1 MNTEL
6 TTSSRN
12 ELTPAEIASAST
24 DELKRELARSLN
36 LSAEHLVRIA
46 LIWQELTRRG
56 EDLSDLRTGLTEYL
70 PDIAAGRLDANVV
83 VRFAGRK
90 THINALRLLPAEEQR
105 RLLDSEIDVVD
116 DNGDIARARLD
127 QIPAAQVRF
136 VLSDHGI
143 RPIPEQRRL
152 RLSGPTRRKKKPTSR
167 ARIYFDE
174 NGWLRIGR
182 RIIRRGDEPVTKEQI
197 IVALDTQENRNG

>member
-12 ELTPAEIASAST
+12 ELTPAAIASAST
-24 DELKRELARSLN
+24 DELKRELAKSLN
-36 LSAEHLVRIA
+36 LSAEHLARIA

-90 THINALRLLPAEEQR
+90 THINALRLLPVDEQR
-105 RLLDSEIDVVD
+105 RLLETELDVVD
-116 DNGDIARARLD
+116 DNGDITTVRLD
-127 QIPAAQVRF
+127 QIPAAQLRF
-136 VLSDHGI
+136 VLSENGV

-152 RLSGPTRRKKKPTSR
+152 RLAGPTRRRKKAPSR

-182 RIIRRGDEPVTKEQI
+182 RIVRRGDEPVTKDQI
-197 IVALDTQENRNG
+197 LAALDLQGDEN